1 MINTYYQATKRESVS
16 TNWINEGMKILDKF
30 KSLDPHN
37 FFTNVTKCSP
47 NHISNYRSLW
57 IIIKLKYKIHPIQS
71 VAFPLA
77 LYSNNIF
84 QFFLIFYDRI
94 CQISLI
100 RP

>member
-1 MINTYYQATKRESVS
+1 MINTCYQATKRESVS

-30 KSLDPHN
+30 KSLHPHN

-57 IIIKLKYKIHPIQS
+57 IIIELKYKIQS

-84 QFFLIFYDRI
+84 QFFSIFYDRI